1 MILISA
7 MTTTLFLGG
16 WLSPI
21 PFAPFTLIPGVFWFL
36 LKILVCLFVFVWVR
50 ATLPR
55 FRYDQ
60 IMSLGWKV
68 FLPISLVWLVL
79 TAGFLEI
86 FGMLPHA

>member
-1 MILISA
+1 MPS
-7 MTTTLFLGG
+7 
-16 WLSPI
+16 SP
-21 PFAPFTLIPGVFWFL
+21 ASLCWRLACLLYTSPFTLIPGVFWFL

-68 FLPISLVWLVL
+68 FLPISLIWLVL
-79 TAGFLEI
+79 TASFLEI
-86 FGMLPHA
+86 FGLLPHA